1 MKFFYLTILFIFTIT
16 FSHAE
21 KMPIKGILLDKKSGI
36 PLAGVDIF
44 VSKDVKQKTK
54 TGLNG
59 SFTINVDSIPVEITI
74 NYPGYKSVVYLVHN
88 QNDNTISL
96 ETLFEDLQEVQIN
109 ANLDK
114 NTDIIARA
122 IEKNAVS
129 ISNIVSAKAIE
140 LSPDFNVANV
150 IQRVSGVTLERTS
163 NGDAQYATLRGM
175 DKRYNY
181 TLVNGIKIP
190 SPDNK
195 NRFIPLDIFPSDMLA
210 RLEVTKSLTA
220 DMEGD
225 GIGGA
230 INMVMKDAPSIKA
243 FNVNAS
249 TGYNSLFVER
259 KFLSYKTDA
268 INVKSPF
275 ELYSNLYAAKPRDFS
290 NGLTNT
296 KSSHPSPNLFF
307 NSSFGNRIFKKKLGY
322 IIGVSYQKSNRGGN
336 ATNYG
341 SSISTSDASNL
352 PVITG
357 KSQRTFSD
365 EQARLGVHG
374 KLDYVI
380 SENLVQHIC
389 ITLSIGILL
398 TGTQRP
404 DHWKPN
410 ISRKHRDLLHHKSR
424 FFSIGIELF
433 SFNESGSG
441 RHIVTLSAH
450 MLTTCNL
457 ILNFVRQSNYLIFL
471 HSRQDL
477 ILYKQGLHSE
487 AAISKRCAV
496 QSF

>member
-296 KSSHPSPNLFF
+296 FLMKGNSLTNALF
-307 NSSFGNRIFKKKLGY
+307 
-322 IIGVSYQKSNRGGN
+322 
-336 ATNYG
+336 
-341 SSISTSDASNL
+341 IS
-352 PVITG
+352 
-357 KSQRTFSD
+357 
-365 EQARLGVHG
+365 
-374 KLDYVI
+374 
-380 SENLVQHIC
+380 
-389 ITLSIGILL
+389 
-398 TGTQRP
+398 
-404 DHWKPN
+404 
-410 ISRKHRDLLHHKSR
+410 
-424 FFSIGIELF
+424 
-433 SFNESGSG
+433 
-441 RHIVTLSAH
+441 
-450 MLTTCNL
+450 
-457 ILNFVRQSNYLIFL
+457 LNV
-471 HSRQDL
+471 
-477 ILYKQGLHSE
+477 
-487 AAISKRCAV
+487 
-496 QSF
+496 